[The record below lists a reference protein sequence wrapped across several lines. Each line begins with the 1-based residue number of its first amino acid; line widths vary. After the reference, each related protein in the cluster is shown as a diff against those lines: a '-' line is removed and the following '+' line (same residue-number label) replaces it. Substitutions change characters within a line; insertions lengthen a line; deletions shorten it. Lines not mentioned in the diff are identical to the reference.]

1 MKKLDSDAILA
12 VLDDCCDAYTFP
24 MLDNGYVY
32 LAATRL
38 SAFRSENDWALVI
51 EVFGFSPRAG
61 LPDTHIHTFAS
72 RLHNRDTPAKYVS
85 ADAYENYLRN
95 NPNNESRFVYPINQG
110 DWQDPE
116 NLELVAENART
127 VEVRGHVRPIPSRHE
142 FARYGIPLTDPSRL
156 LVFELS
162 RFLAEVLRDDILATP
177 EERRVSVLPEMRP
190 ILQLEEWTHPNVVD
204 EKSRPSGL
212 PTFLQIA
219 EVLGTGRPDRYEP
232 SSAPNTHWRNWPDG
246 GTL

>member
-1 MKKLDSDAILA
+1 MKQLDSEAILA

-38 SAFRSENDWALVI
+38 SVFRSENDWALVI
-51 EVFGFSPRAG
+51 EVFGFSPRGG

-72 RLHNRDTPAKYVS
+72 RLHNRDTPANYVS
-85 ADAYENYLRN
+85 AEAYENYLHN
-95 NPNNESRFVYPINQG
+95 NPNNESRFVYPISEG

-116 NLELVAENART
+116 SLELVADDART
-127 VEVRGHVRPIPSRHE
+127 VGVRGQARPIPSRHE
-142 FARYGIPLTDPSRL
+142 FERYGISLTDPARIC
-156 LVFELS
+156 VFELS
-162 RFLAEVLRDDILATP
+162 RFLAEVLRDDVLATG
-177 EERRVSVLPEMRP
+177 EERRVSVLPEMHP

-204 EKSRPSGL
+204 DKSRPSGS
-212 PTFLQIA
+212 PTFLQLA
-219 EVLGTGRPDRYEP
+219 EVLATGRADRYEP
-232 SSAPNTHWRNWPDG
+232 TSPPNTHWRHWPEG